1 LSRFRG
7 TFHSFDPVGF
17 AIFTILLLPLINR
30 LNAFA
35 GEEPARES
43 DEEITFYK
51 SIGVPI
57 QDLVT
62 ALRIAQRARN
72 RASAPRST

>member
-1 LSRFRG
+1 MIVSSMTG
-7 TFHSFDPVGF
+7 TPCLGAFLGAF
-17 AIFTILLLPLINR
+17 